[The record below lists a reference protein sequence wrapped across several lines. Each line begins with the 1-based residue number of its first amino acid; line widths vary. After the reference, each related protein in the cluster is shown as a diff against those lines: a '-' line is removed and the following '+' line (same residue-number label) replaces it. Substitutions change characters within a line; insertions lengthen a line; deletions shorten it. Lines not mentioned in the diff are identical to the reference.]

1 MDPHLMPAFVEQ
13 LTAAAPLLEQICT
26 TASTAAESRNADLLN
41 SAVASYIKVISD
53 ACLAS
58 GMKIK
63 GVKTDKDRWLRKV
76 TRIPPSVATREQRKA
91 FKREHKKGVRR
102 CDVAGLHNQHD
113 RPRKQI
119 DRSRKA
125 RRALGARKLERLL
138 KEDPRG
144 FHKHYRKPPSPMLVP
159 PEKVDVHFKDVLGGE
174 PPDLPIPPIMPGTVP
189 SAESIEGL
197 QQTPFSM
204 EELVVALK
212 KIKNRASMLC
222 ICVNCA

>member
-1 MDPHLMPAFVEQ
+1 MSWLSTMSGDIPDAVTSLGGGKCESTSVIDLFLACPRAFQRIQSLQVGGKLVPKADHLAVTLTMNKSAKTDEVVQGVAASNNELLSTERPSFDAGQEFIMDPHLMPAFVEQ

-91 FKREHKKGVRR
+91 FKREHKKGMTR
-102 CDVAGLHNQHD
+102 CDVAECFFSCCSQ
-113 RPRKQI
+113 
-119 DRSRKA
+119 A
-125 RRALGARKLERLL
+125 R
-138 KEDPRG
+138 
-144 FHKHYRKPPSPMLVP
+144 
-159 PEKVDVHFKDVLGGE
+159 
-174 PPDLPIPPIMPGTVP
+174 
-189 SAESIEGL
+189 
-197 QQTPFSM
+197 
-204 EELVVALK
+204 
-212 KIKNRASMLC
+212 
-222 ICVNCA
+222 